1 MRLFA
6 YAVVVLLVAVPDM
19 VLAKNNEGTHSN
31 GRPKTKTFY
40 AIEWNYYGLI
50 VTRPDALQGDWVIG
64 DRTFYPNA
72 KTKFDQSEGALTV
85 GSCAKVQVRND
96 RVRKIE
102 RRPQD
107 NCR

>member
-1 MRLFA
+1 MRLLA
-6 YAVVVLLVAVPDM
+6 YVVAVLLVAAPDM
-19 VLAKNNEGTHSN
+19 VVAKSGDESHAS
-31 GRPKTKTFY
+31 GRPKIFY

-50 VTRPDALQGDWVIG
+50 VSRPDTLQGDWVIG

>member
-1 MRLFA
+1 MRLLA
-6 YAVVVLLVAVPDM
+6 YAVIVLLVAVPDM
-19 VLAKNNEGTHSN
+19 VLAKNGDEIHPSGQ
-31 GRPKTKTFY
+31 PKTFY

-50 VTRPDALQGDWVIG
+50 VSRPDALQGDWVIG

-85 GSCAKVQVRND
+85 GSCARVQVRND

-102 RRPQD
+102 RRPQG
-107 NCR
+107 NCQ

>member
-1 MRLFA
+1 MRLLA
-6 YAVVVLLVAVPDM
+6 YAVVVFLVAAPDM
-19 VLAKNNEGTHSN
+19 VVAKNGDGGHAS
-31 GRPKTKTFY
+31 GHPKTFY
-40 AIEWNYYGLI
+40 AIEWKYYGLI
-50 VTRPDALQGDWVIG
+50 VSRPDALQGDWVIG

-102 RRPQD
+102 RRPQE